1 MAGARAALAAAALGW
16 IVFGKSAVFSASFF
30 VAALYLACAVMLAVR
45 ARAPHGVSGLLA
57 LIADIVYLLISAA
70 YGGERLLW
78 FSSVFLLYVLA
89 EALVFFGV
97 TEVALG
103 DRVDFWLVTTSV
115 SRTTVSFFSV
125 SVALVSAV
133 AAAFCIALPSLPLG
147 FLLKTIVV
155 AGALACGAAI
165 YKQRMTSLLATQE
178 ARAAEAEQG
187 AEKARETERQRI
199 AADFH
204 DGPLQSFISLQM
216 RLEILKKLLERDFE
230 AGMEELLGLQSLAV
244 AQIRDLRMFLNAMR
258 PVDVDG
264 ANFVATARRTA
275 ESFQKESGIPVTFI
289 SSSGPIGLP
298 QEMTA
303 ETLQMIREALHNV
316 QKHANATRVAV
327 SLEKAANGLE
337 ISIEDNGHGFAFS
350 GSYSLEELELLR
362 LGPASLKRRA
372 RSLNADMQLES
383 RPGRGTGLKVRIPL
397 Q

>member
-1 MAGARAALAAAALGW
+1 MAVARAALAAATLAWFLFGPTAAFSALFY
-16 IVFGKSAVFSASFF
+16 VLAVFL
-30 VAALYLACAVMLAVR
+30 VCAVVLAIK
-45 ARAPHGVSGLLA
+45 ARAPHGVFGLLA
-57 LIADIVYLLISAA
+57 LIADIVYLLVSAA
-70 YGGERLLW
+70 YGGERLVW
-78 FSSVFLLYVLA
+78 FSTAFLLYVLA

-97 TEVALG
+97 TEVVL
-103 DRVDFWLVTTSV
+103 
-115 SRTTVSFFSV
+115 V
-125 SVALVSAV
+125 SVV
-133 AAAFCIALPSLPLG
+133 AAAFCIALPSLPLEP
-147 FLLKTIVV
+147 LLRTILV
-155 AGALACGAAI
+155 GGTLACGAAI
-165 YKQRMTSLLATQE
+165 YKSHMTTRLATLE
-178 ARAAEAEQG
+178 ARAAGAQQD

-264 ANFVATARRTA
+264 ANFVVTARRTA

-289 SSSGPIGLP
+289 SSSGPVGLP
-298 QEMTA
+298 PEMTA
-303 ETLQMIREALHNV
+303 EALQMIREALANV

>member
-1 MAGARAALAAAALGW
+1 MKIGWPRAMAVARAALAAVVLGW
-16 IVFGKSAVFSASFF
+16 ILLGPHTVFSASFYLM
-30 VAALYLACAVMLAVR
+30 ALYLVCTVLLAVQG
-45 ARAPHGVSGLLA
+45 RAPHGVFGLLV
-57 LIADIVYLLISAA
+57 LVADIVYLLVASA

-78 FSSVFLLYVLA
+78 FGSVFFLYLLA
-89 EALVFFGV
+89 EGLVFFGV
-97 TEVALG
+97 KELAV
-103 DRVDFWLVTTSV
+103 
-115 SRTTVSFFSV
+115 
-125 SVALVSAV
+125 VSAV
-133 AAAFCIALPSLPLG
+133 PAAFCIALPSLALDS
-147 FLLKTIVV
+147 LLKTVVV

-165 YKQRMTSLLATQE
+165 YKQRTASRLATLE
-178 ARAAEAEQG
+178 ASAAAAQQD
-187 AEKARETERQRI
+187 ADKARETERQRI

-216 RLEILKKLLERDFE
+216 RLEVLKKLLERDFE
-230 AGMEELLGLQSLAV
+230 AGMEELRELQSV
-244 AQIRDLRMFLNAMR
+244 ALGQMRDLRIFLNAMR

-289 SSSGPIGLP
+289 SSAGPIGLP
-298 QEMTA
+298 PEMTNEA
-303 ETLQMIREALHNV
+303 LQMIREALHNV
-316 QKHANATRVAV
+316 QKHAAATRVAV
-327 SLEKAANGLE
+327 SLEKAGGGLE

-350 GSYSLEELELLR
+350 GAYSLDELELLR

>member
-1 MAGARAALAAAALGW
+1 MKIGWPRGIAGARAALAAVALGW
-16 IVFGKSAVFSASFF
+16 FLFGQTAVFSAAFY
-30 VAALYLACAVMLAVR
+30 VLVLYLVCAVALVVR
-45 ARAPHGVSGLLA
+45 ARTPRGVFGLLA
-57 LIADIVYLLISAA
+57 LVADIVYLLVSAA

-78 FSSVFLLYVLA
+78 FSSIFLLYVLA

-97 TEVALG
+97 TEVAL
-103 DRVDFWLVTTSV
+103 
-115 SRTTVSFFSV
+115 
-125 SVALVSAV
+125 VSAV
-133 AAAFCIALPSLPLG
+133 AAAFCIALPSLPLDS
-147 FLLKTIVV
+147 LLKTIVV
-155 AGALACGAAI
+155 GGALACGAAI
-165 YKQRMTSLLATQE
+165 YKNRMTTRLATLE
-178 ARAAEAEQG
+178 ARAADAQLE

-298 QEMTA
+298 PEMTA

-316 QKHANATRVAV
+316 QKHAAATRVAM

>member
-1 MAGARAALAAAALGW
+1 MAGARVALAAVALGW
-16 IVFGKSAVFSASFF
+16 FLLAQTAVFSASFC
-30 VAALYLACAVMLAVR
+30 VQALYLVCAVVLVVK
-45 ARAPHGVSGLLA
+45 ARTPRGVFGLLA
-57 LIADIVYLLISAA
+57 LIADIVYLLASAA

-78 FSSVFLLYVLA
+78 FSSVFLLYVLS

-97 TEVALG
+97 TEVAL
-103 DRVDFWLVTTSV
+103 
-115 SRTTVSFFSV
+115 
-125 SVALVSAV
+125 VSAV
-133 AAAFCIALPSLPLG
+133 AAAFCLSLPSLPLDP
-147 FLLKTIVV
+147 LLRTIVV
-155 AGALACGAAI
+155 GGVLACGAAI
-165 YKQRMTSLLATQE
+165 YKRRMTTLLATLE
-178 ARAAEAEQG
+178 ARAAEAREE
-187 AEKARETERQRI
+187 ADKAREAERQRI
-199 AADFH
+199 ASDFH

-244 AQIRDLRMFLNAMR
+244 AQVRDLRMFLNAMR

-264 ANFVATARRTA
+264 ANFVVTARRTA

-289 SSSGPIGLP
+289 SSSGPVGLP
-298 QEMTA
+298 PEMTA
-303 ETLQMIREALHNV
+303 EALQMIREALHNV
-316 QKHANATRVAV
+316 QKHAAATRVAV

>member
-1 MAGARAALAAAALGW
+1 MAGARAVLAAVALG
-16 IVFGKSAVFSASFF
+16 FFLLGHAAVLSVS
-30 VAALYLACAVMLAVR
+30 VLALYLVSAVVLVIKVR
-45 ARAPHGVSGLLA
+45 TPHGVFGLLA
-57 LIADIVYLLISAA
+57 LVADIVYLLVSAA

-78 FSSVFLLYVLA
+78 FSSIFLLYVLA

-97 TEVALG
+97 TEVAL
-103 DRVDFWLVTTSV
+103 
-115 SRTTVSFFSV
+115 
-125 SVALVSAV
+125 VSAV
-133 AAAFCIALPSLPLG
+133 SAAFCVALPSLPLDP
-147 FLLKTIVV
+147 LLRTIAVG
-155 AGALACGAAI
+155 GALACGAAI
-165 YKQRMTSLLATQE
+165 YKRHMSTRIATLE
-178 ARAAEAEQG
+178 AGAAEAREEG
-187 AEKARETERQRI
+187 DKARDTERQRI

-275 ESFQKESGIPVTFI
+275 ESFQKESGIPVTFL

-298 QEMTA
+298 PEMTA
-303 ETLQMIREALHNV
+303 EALQMIREALHNV
-316 QKHANATRVAV
+316 QKHAAATRVAV
-327 SLEKAANGLE
+327 SLEKAASGLE
-337 ISIEDNGHGFAFS
+337 ISIEDNGHGFTFS

>member
-1 MAGARAALAAAALGW
+1 LLDALRIGWPRATAWARAVLAAVALGW
-16 IVFGKSAVFSASFF
+16 IFFGQSGGFSISFYLM
-30 VAALYLACAVMLAVR
+30 ALYLVCAVLLAVQ
-45 ARAPHGVSGLLA
+45 ARTPHGVFALLV
-57 LIADIVYLLISAA
+57 LVADVVYLLVAAA

-78 FSSVFLLYVLA
+78 FGSVFLLYVLA
-89 EALVFFGV
+89 EALAFFGV
-97 TEVALG
+97 TE
-103 DRVDFWLVTTSV
+103 
-115 SRTTVSFFSV
+115 
-125 SVALVSAV
+125 VALVSAV
-133 AAAFCIALPSLPLG
+133 AAAFCIAQPSLALDS
-147 FLLKTIVV
+147 LLRTVV
-155 AGALACGAAI
+155 VGGALACGAAL
-165 YKQRMTSLLATQE
+165 YKRRITARLAALEGRATEAQQE
-178 ARAAEAEQG
+178 

-199 AADFH
+199 ASDFH

-230 AGMEELLGLQSLAV
+230 AGMEELRGLQSLAV
-244 AQIRDLRMFLNAMR
+244 GQVRDLRMFLNAMR

-275 ESFQKESGIPVTFI
+275 ESFQKESGIPVTFN
-289 SSSGPIGLP
+289 SSAGPIGLP
-298 QEMTA
+298 PEMTA
-303 ETLQMIREALHNV
+303 EALQMIREALHNV
-316 QKHANATRVAV
+316 QKHAAATRVAV
-327 SLEKAANGLE
+327 SLEKAGAGLE